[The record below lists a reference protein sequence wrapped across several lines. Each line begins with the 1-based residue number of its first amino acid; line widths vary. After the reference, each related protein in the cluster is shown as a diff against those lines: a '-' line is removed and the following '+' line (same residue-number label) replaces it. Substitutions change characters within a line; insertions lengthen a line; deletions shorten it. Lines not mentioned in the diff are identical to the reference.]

1 MSSFQESQVD
11 HPWAQLP
18 HWCGVLSVEPD
29 PGRGGLR
36 VSESLAHVHLRL
48 PEDGVFA
55 NSSTWTGAFV

>member
-1 MSSFQESQVD
+1 MD

-18 HWCGVLSVEPD
+18 HWCGMLSVEPD